1 MGLRTKFNLT
11 LFIVFL
17 LGLALTG
24 AASYRSVQENVRDV
38 VIQNAR
44 IMRESAQAI
53 RDYTAQEIR
62 PLLELQSSH
71 QFLPHTVP
79 SFAAQTNFRALQ
91 ESFPQYSYKEAALNP
106 TNLSDLAND
115 WEAELIRSFIENP
128 DLPEQIKVLDAS
140 EGKVLTLSRPIKVS
154 QESCLQCHS
163 TPDVAPASMVAI
175 YGTEN
180 GFGWKLGDVIGAQI
194 VSVPMQVAQERA
206 ERVFLI
212 FMANTVGVFVVVF
225 LILNLAL
232 HYLVIKRVVM
242 ISRTAS
248 EVSMG
253 NFETPEVQA
262 RSRDEIGSLV
272 QSINR
277 LRRSLENA
285 MKMIDD

>member
-17 LGLALTG
+17 IGLVLSG
-24 AASYRSVQENVRDV
+24 AASYRNVQQDVRDV

-79 SFAAQTNFRALQ
+79 SFAAQTNFRQLQ

-106 TNLSDLAND
+106 TNLNDLANE
-115 WEAELIRSFIENP
+115 WEAALIQGFIENP
-128 DLPEQIKVLDAS
+128 DLPEQIKVLDTE
-140 EGKVLTLSRPIKVS
+140 EGQILTLSRPIKVN
-154 QESCLQCHS
+154 QESCLKCHS

-206 ERVFLI
+206 ERVFLF
-212 FMANTVGVFVVVF
+212 FMANIVAVFVVVF
-225 LILNLAL
+225 LILNIAL
-232 HYLVIKRVVM
+232 HYLVIKRVVQ
-242 ISRTAS
+242 ISKAAS
-248 EVSMG
+248 DVSMG
-253 NFETPEVQA
+253 NFEAPEVQTK
-262 RSRDEIGSLV
+262 SRDEIGSLA
-272 QSINR
+272 QSLNR

-285 MKMIDD
+285 MKMIED

>member
-17 LGLALTG
+17 FGLVLSG
-24 AASYRSVQENVRDV
+24 AASYRNVQQNVRDV

-79 SFAAQTNFRALQ
+79 SFAAQTNFRQLQ

-106 TNLSDLAND
+106 TNLNDLANA
-115 WEAELIRSFIENP
+115 WEAELIQAFIENP
-128 DLPEQIKVLDAS
+128 ELPEQIKLLDTE
-140 EGKVLTLSRPIKVS
+140 EGQILTLSRPIQVK
-154 QESCLQCHS
+154 QEACLVCHS
-163 TPDVAPASMVAI
+163 TPEVAPASMIAI
-175 YGTEN
+175 YGIEN

-194 VSVPMQVAQERA
+194 VSVPMQVALERA
-206 ERVFLI
+206 ERVFLF
-212 FMANTVGVFVVVF
+212 FMANIVAVFVVVF
-225 LILNLAL
+225 LILNIAL
-232 HYLVIKRVVM
+232 HYLVIKRVVQ
-242 ISRTAS
+242 ISKAAS
-248 EVSMG
+248 DVSMG
-253 NFETPEVQA
+253 NFEAPEVQTK
-262 RSRDEIGSLV
+262 SRDEIGSLA
-272 QSINR
+272 QSLTR

-285 MKMIDD
+285 MKMIED